1 MSGRTA
7 APANVPSGGGG
18 TFAVVARMTIC
29 PSCDSPFLQ
38 PMRCEVQEEDDTV
51 MVDLRCPDCM
61 TWLRVPFTR
70 EDMAELDRCQTEW
83 REEIL
88 AAYER
93 SVSECMEALAAVLG
107 PALEL
112 DLLGADDF
120 AVSRPPRPA
129 GSSPRRR
136 R

>member
-1 MSGRTA
+1 
-7 APANVPSGGGG
+7 
-18 TFAVVARMTIC
+18 
-29 PSCDSPFLQ
+29 
-38 PMRCEVQEEDDTV
+38 MRCEVQESDEV
-51 MVDLRCPDCM
+51 LVDLRCSDCM
-61 TWLRVPFTR
+61 TCFQVPLTR

-93 SVSECMEALAAVLG
+93 SVSESMEALAAVLG
-107 PALEL
+107 PALQL

-120 AVSRPPRPA
+120 AVSRPPPPG